1 MDMKKLL
8 LLLLIPIAF
17 MVVSCSDD
25 DNDNVTN
32 VQNISGQDWYDT
44 FVYFYEI
51 PEGELIDI
59 TKIGTVKIGDIISFA
74 PKASYFQ
81 IKARTSNGDFLTS
94 ELFSTGKKI
103 NVSIGKKDIHVY

>member
-1 MDMKKLL
+1 M
-8 LLLLIPIAF
+8 LLIPATF

-25 DNDNVTN
+25 DDDNVTN
-32 VQNISGQDWYDT
+32 VQNVSGQDWYDT

-59 TKIGTVKIGDIISFA
+59 TKIGTVKIGDKITFA

-81 IKARTSNGDFLTS
+81 LKARTSNGEFLTS
-94 ELFSTGKKI
+94 ELFSTGKNI
-103 NVSIGKKDIHVY
+103 NVSVGKKDIHIY